1 MRGRRFAILV
11 ALVGALT
18 ACGST
23 SKSTTASTS
32 GSSTTGATASATT
45 VTTSAT
51 TAAPS
56 PTPTKPAGGDLTD
69 ACSLLSPAEVTAV
82 TKVTLTSNPAPG
94 TAATCT
100 YDSADSGI
108 FFLLAIRDLP
118 TSDQAGFD
126 AMVKGQEAA
135 SAITTINGVG
145 DGNGALAKHTDN
157 YTAYG
162 FVGKKA
168 LAVTVFNGA
177 ADPAANAQELLKT
190 ALGRL

>member
-11 ALVGALT
+11 ALVGALS

-32 GSSTTGATASATT
+32 GSSTTAAAASATT
-45 VTTSAT
+45 Q
-51 TAAPS
+51 APS
-56 PTPTKPAGGDLTD
+56 ATPTKPAGGELTD
-69 ACSLLSPAEVTAV
+69 ACTLLSPGDVTAV
-82 TKVTLTSNPAPG
+82 TKVTLTANPAPG

-108 FFLLAIRDLP
+108 FFLLAVRDLP

-126 AMVKGQEAA
+126 TMVKGQEAA
-135 SAITTINGVG
+135 STITTINGVG
-145 DGNGALAKHTDN
+145 DGNGALAKHDDN

-168 LAVTVFNGA
+168 LAVTVFNSA
-177 ADPAANAQELLKT
+177 ADAAANATELLKT